1 LIQEALM
8 GGLRRDRARERARD
22 LLATYF
28 PAPDDAES
36 PPLRA
41 LATDYIQTA
50 ERLEAE
56 TRGRA
61 VESDELISAAF
72 DAVAKDF
79 FKRAMLRAASRKHA
93 R

>member
-28 PAPDDAES
+28 PAPDDMES
-36 PPLRA
+36 LPLRA
-41 LATDYIQTA
+41 LATDYFQTA
-50 ERLEAE
+50 ERLETEA
-56 TRGRA
+56 RGRA
-61 VESDELISAAF
+61 AESDELVSAAF
-72 DAVAKDF
+72 DAVARDY
-79 FKRAMLRAASRKHA
+79 FKRAVLRAASRKPA